1 VVKPSKRQFI
11 TSWIRKA
18 VVMLDINVASIKTT
32 VSFVVDKQS
41 LAEARKAGD
50 DLKKYFEK
58 IADPKIRF
66 QAQKQR
72 RQKARQQADDARFN
86 DKPRDTKEM
95 KAQRAAEKQKVRD
108 EKANLKAKQQLQKR
122 QEVAE
127 LRLRHAGLQISGI
140 KGKYE
145 LDPKSQYE
153 ALRIIRQ
160 QTEEFA
166 KGNLTSAR
174 MNASIRERVTLLR
187 REAAQQ
193 AKVTQAQRTQ
203 YAAAATKLKAQK
215 GGNAP
220 IVGGGVLGSLALTA
234 GSLGVGQRIVDK
246 GNDNLEL
253 VRMSERV
260 KTNPNAIK
268 TMVAWGQQHGV
279 DSANTSKAVDNMK
292 DVRERLAMTVND
304 AQMKNGEW
312 KGGDGGI
319 TSIMNKFGWSK
330 DQISKFQD
338 SPLDFVQATVN
349 EGQRRG
355 MSQAQIGTLIESLGD
370 DLMHY
375 TDMFMNN
382 GAEYNKTLK
391 TLVESGQTL
400 NDEQIRQVSAYG
412 DLSVAMG
419 NLMNGVDNQ
428 LFTGWMKGFAD
439 GGDDLVRNTKVI
451 TESAGLLGEG
461 LGDLAKQ
468 VTGFVGEISS
478 VVSDLN
484 AGIREKSPDW
494 FSEANK
500 PAAQAV
506 IDGVTGSAD
515 SAASWVQDKTGFNTR
530 SVGHAVKDW
539 LGIDD
544 QPTGTAV
551 EQYSLNGDSL
561 PGGSLRDSAISSL
574 TSTNSAPSYNLAPVF
589 NLNLEASVPLTIASD
604 SSRLADYVDF
614 TAKASQAAFTQSLTL
629 SALSGQ
635 SSTGG

>member
-1 VVKPSKRQFI
+1 
-11 TSWIRKA
+11 
-18 VVMLDINVASIKTT
+18 MLDISVSQIRNT
-32 VSFVVDKQS
+32 VTFVVDKQS
-41 LAEARKAGD
+41 IALAKAAAD
-50 DLKKYFEK
+50 NLQKHFQK

-95 KAQRAAEKQKVRD
+95 KAQRAAQKQKARD

-122 QEVAE
+122 QETAE
-127 LRLRHAGLQISGI
+127 LKLHHAGLQVSGI
-140 KGKYE
+140 KGKYG

-153 ALRIIRQ
+153 ALRFIRQ

-166 KGNLTSAR
+166 KGNLTSDR

-246 GNDNLEL
+246 GNENLDL
-253 VRMSERV
+253 VRQSALV

-391 TLVESGQTL
+391 QLVESGQTL
-400 NDEQIRQVSAYG
+400 NDEQIKQTYAYG

-419 NLMNGVDNQ
+419 NLMNGVDNS
-428 LFTGWMKGFAD
+428 LFTGFMKGFAD
-439 GGDDLVRNTKVI
+439 GGDDLVKNTKVI
-451 TESAGLLGEG
+451 TESAGMLGEG
-461 LGDLAKQ
+461 LGNLSKEI
-468 VTGFVGEISS
+468 TGFVGEISS
-478 VVSDLN
+478 VVSDIN
-484 AGIREKSPDW
+484 AGLRSRFPEW
-494 FSEANK
+494 FSNANK
-500 PAAQAV
+500 PAAQSLY
-506 IDGVTGSAD
+506 DGAVTGSAN
-515 SAASWVQDKTGFNTR
+515 SAADWVQDKTGFNTR
-530 SVGHAVKDW
+530 SVGHAVKGW

-544 QPTGTAV
+544 KPTGTAV
-551 EQYSLNGDSL
+551 EQYGLNGDSL
-561 PGGSLRDSAISSL
+561 RGGALRDSAISSL
-574 TSTNSAPSYNLAPVF
+574 TSTNSAPSYKSLYINLCNCLILICSIQHQKQV
-589 NLNLEASVPLTIASD
+589 NLWTKNSCRLWLTNWPKISKPLTIST
-604 SSRLADYVDF
+604 SSIAC
-614 TAKASQAAFTQSLTL
+614 
-629 SALSGQ
+629 
-635 SSTGG
+635 

>member
-1 VVKPSKRQFI
+1 
-11 TSWIRKA
+11 
-18 VVMLDINVASIKTT
+18 MLDISVSQIRNT
-32 VSFVVDKQS
+32 VTFVVDKQS
-41 LAEARKAGD
+41 IALAKAAAD
-50 DLKKYFEK
+50 NLQKHFQK

-95 KAQRAAEKQKVRD
+95 KAQRAAQKQKARD

-122 QEVAE
+122 QETAE
-127 LRLRHAGLQISGI
+127 LKLHHAGLQVSGI
-140 KGKYE
+140 KGKYG

-153 ALRIIRQ
+153 ALRFIRQ

-166 KGNLTSAR
+166 KGNLTSDR

-246 GNDNLEL
+246 GNENLDL
-253 VRMSERV
+253 VRQSALV

-391 TLVESGQTL
+391 QLVESGQTL
-400 NDEQIRQVSAYG
+400 NDEQIKQTYAYG

-419 NLMNGVDNQ
+419 NLMNGVDNS
-428 LFTGWMKGFAD
+428 LFTGFMKGFAD
-439 GGDDLVRNTKVI
+439 GGDDLVKNTKVI
-451 TESAGLLGEG
+451 TESAGMLGEG
-461 LGDLAKQ
+461 LGNLSKEI
-468 VTGFVGEISS
+468 TGFVGEISS
-478 VVSDLN
+478 VVSDIN
-484 AGIREKSPDW
+484 AGLRSRFPEW
-494 FSEANK
+494 FSNANK
-500 PAAQAV
+500 PAAQSLY
-506 IDGVTGSAD
+506 DGAVTGSAN
-515 SAASWVQDKTGFNTR
+515 SAADWVQDKTGFNTR
-530 SVGHAVKDW
+530 SVGHAVKGW

-544 QPTGTAV
+544 KPTGTAV
-551 EQYSLNGDSL
+551 EQYGLNGDSL
-561 PGGSLRDSAISSL
+561 RGEALRDSAISSL

-604 SSRLADYVDF
+604 SSRLSDYIDF
-614 TAKASQAAFTQSLTL
+614 QARASQASFAQSLTL

>member
-1 VVKPSKRQFI
+1 
-11 TSWIRKA
+11 
-18 VVMLDINVASIKTT
+18 MLDISVSQIRNT
-32 VSFVVDKQS
+32 VTFVVDKQS
-41 LAEARKAGD
+41 IALAKAAAD
-50 DLKKYFEK
+50 NLQKHFQK

-95 KAQRAAEKQKVRD
+95 KAQRAAQKQKARD

-122 QEVAE
+122 QETAE
-127 LRLRHAGLQISGI
+127 LKLHHAGLQVSGI
-140 KGKYE
+140 KGKYG

-153 ALRIIRQ
+153 ALRFIRQ

-166 KGNLTSAR
+166 KGNLTSDR

-246 GNDNLEL
+246 GNENLDL
-253 VRMSERV
+253 VRQSALV

-391 TLVESGQTL
+391 QLVESGQTL
-400 NDEQIRQVSAYG
+400 NDEQIKQTYAYG

-419 NLMNGVDNQ
+419 NLMNGVDNS
-428 LFTGWMKGFAD
+428 LFTGFMKGFAD
-439 GGDDLVRNTKVI
+439 GGDDLVKNTKVI
-451 TESAGLLGEG
+451 TESAGMLGEG
-461 LGDLAKQ
+461 LGNLSKEI
-468 VTGFVGEISS
+468 TGFVGEISS
-478 VVSDLN
+478 VVSDIN
-484 AGIREKSPDW
+484 AGLRSRFPEW
-494 FSEANK
+494 FSNANK
-500 PAAQAV
+500 PAAQSLY
-506 IDGVTGSAD
+506 DGAVTGSAN
-515 SAASWVQDKTGFNTR
+515 SAADWVQDKTGFNTR
-530 SVGHAVKDW
+530 SVGHAVKGW

-544 QPTGTAV
+544 KPTGTAV
-551 EQYSLNGDSL
+551 EQYGLNGDSL
-561 PGGSLRDSAISSL
+561 RGGALRDSAISSL

-604 SSRLADYVDF
+604 SSRLSDYIDF
-614 TAKASQAAFTQSLTL
+614 QARASQASFAQSLTL